1 METAI
6 TFFNQEYKQL
16 LCKGGRS
23 LISQCCC
30 FLPIRVSFTKG
41 ENFLI
46 LIYLTKYFP
55 GSSVPSVFVL
65 WVMRELPPPLVTYR
79 QQESR
84 TIAFISD
91 SSVTVQPQR
100 WTAAASAQNQVICL
114 LLTLAWTSRFWS
126 RVMCMMTLSSKIF
139 EHVYCSMKTITD
151 HMKWKKLKQQIF

>member
-100 WTAAASAQNQVICL
+100 WTAAASAQNQVTCL
-114 LLTLAWTSRFWS
+114 LLSLLYTLFLDWF
-126 RVMCMMTLSSKIF
+126 RVMWMIILTSEHF
-139 EHVYCSMKTITD
+139 ENVYCFMKTITD
-151 HMKWKKLKQQIF
+151 HMMCKKLKR